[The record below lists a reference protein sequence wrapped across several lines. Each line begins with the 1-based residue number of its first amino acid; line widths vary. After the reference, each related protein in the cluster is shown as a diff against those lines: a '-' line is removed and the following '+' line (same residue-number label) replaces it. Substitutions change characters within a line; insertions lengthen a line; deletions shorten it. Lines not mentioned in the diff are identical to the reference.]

1 MIDYERLYFAV
12 NDAVSKNTRDINSII
27 ANSALCWD
35 DTAVKVN
42 YGDSEL
48 IFDLINYE
56 LAGILTADLIFDR
69 R

>member
-12 NDAVSKNTRDINSII
+12 NDTVSKNTRDINSII
-27 ANSALCWD
+27 ANSSLCWD

-42 YGDSEL
+42 YGNSEL

-56 LAGILTADLIFDR
+56 LVGISTADLIFDR